1 MNVLYSILFK
11 NEFVSIN
18 NKIEETYEMVSDA
31 CFGKEIWLLVVA
43 ALIALA

>member
-18 NKIEETYEMVSDA
+18 NKIEETYEMVRNA
-31 CFGKEIWLLVVA
+31 CFETRMWTLVVA